1 MKDERWRKDTEKE
14 YILKKILKRRK
25 EKEKGEREKRETKN
39 ETDLVA
45 ARLFRSDAVHIPRR

>member
-25 EKEKGEREKRETKN
+25 EKEKGEREKKKRNKK
-39 ETDLVA
+39 
-45 ARLFRSDAVHIPRR
+45 